1 MNQVKFQ
8 KETELDFTHREEVI
22 RSASYRH
29 TTATAA
35 LPASVYTY

>member
-29 TTATAA
+29 TATATA